1 VVRPAPLWTIIASRQ
16 SADGDTMGGLSSLM
30 RRSATVLI
38 VLALEATASAATA
51 IEDLY
56 QAQTIV
62 TGEREETRLP
72 GFAECLEHVLVKV
85 SGDPLLSGDPG
96 VAALTGQA
104 GTFVQAFRYHDRM
117 ARIPHHDEQG
127 TRDRPYDL
135 IVSFDRAK
143 IDAALRS
150 LGRAPWLAER
160 PRLVVILGM
169 RNLTSAFMVAGDGQ
183 HGLER
188 SALAAAAAQL
198 GMPIE
203 LPSEAML
210 AGSEVRFEAL
220 ASIDAAHL
228 EPLARASGGDLALV
242 GRMVWSDAALAWI
255 GDWQLASAGGPYRWQ
270 ASSVTFDDGFRK
282 AMGGAARILS
292 GRGPPN

>member
-1 VVRPAPLWTIIASRQ
+1 
-16 SADGDTMGGLSSLM
+16 M
-30 RRSATVLI
+30 RRSAAVLL
-38 VLALEATASAATA
+38 VLVAQAAASPATEL
-51 IEDLY
+51 EDLY

-62 TGEREETRLP
+62 TGDREETRLP
-72 GFAECLEHVLVKV
+72 GFAECLELVLVKV
-85 SGDPLLSGDPG
+85 SGDPRLSGDPD
-96 VAALTGQA
+96 VAALAGQA
-104 GTFVQAFRYHDRM
+104 GEFVHAFRYHDRM
-117 ARIPHHDEQG
+117 SGIPHHDEQG

-255 GDWQLASAGGPYRWQ
+255 GDWQLASLGGPYRWQ